1 MDGFSDAMHGIIQE
15 SIIFEKLIYF
25 LEHRRNSVSKLEKS
39 GNWNFYNN
47 IFWSG
52 GFMVFLAKSLGRSQI
67 LQNVIHFIVFFSS
80 QLILL
85 QVGASEWTSSRG

>member
-39 GNWNFYNN
+39 GCPQTTSWP
-47 IFWSG
+47 
-52 GFMVFLAKSLGRSQI
+52 SLPFHPGAVPSQPWHI
-67 LQNVIHFIVFFSS
+67 SS
-80 QLILL
+80 QVTVSMAFTC
-85 QVGASEWTSSRG
+85 Q